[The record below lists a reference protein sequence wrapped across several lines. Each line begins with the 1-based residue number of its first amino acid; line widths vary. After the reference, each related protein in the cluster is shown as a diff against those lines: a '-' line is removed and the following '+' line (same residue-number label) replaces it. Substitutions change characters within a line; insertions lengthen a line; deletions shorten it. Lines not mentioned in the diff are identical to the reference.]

1 MKRNTMVMAVVAGA
15 AALTLAACGDS
26 STASGPT
33 TTKTSMSTTTPP
45 NMTGNPT
52 ESTATNP
59 TTSPGLPSTAPNASG
74 TVPEGFPGGTSPQSA
89 PTDPKTKA
97 LLDELHK
104 QNVGLDD
111 TLAPGLAQYV
121 CQAQGKMPPDQMRTF
136 VLAVVGSGMTG
147 QDAAANAKA
156 DKFIQIAKSTYC

>member
-1 MKRNTMVMAVVAGA
+1 MKRNSIAAAVIAGT
-15 AALTLAACGDS
+15 AALTLAACGNS

-33 TTKTSMSTTTPP
+33 TTGSASTTAPM

-59 TTSPGLPSTAPNASG
+59 TTSPGLPSTAPNTS
-74 TVPEGFPGGTSPQSA
+74 TSVPEGFPGGTSAQAA
-89 PTDPKTKA
+89 PSDPKTKA

-111 TLAPGLAQYV
+111 SLAPGLAEYV
-121 CQAQGKMPPDQMRTF
+121 CQAQVKKVPTDQMHTF

-156 DKFIQIAKSTYC
+156 DKFIAIATSTYC